1 MTHHYKIIA
10 ELLLATFVAAFLNVV
25 CLASLHANEPATFG
39 DVVWGLEES
48 VFAYGTLLVTGIIF
62 AFLKK
67 YRVIN
72 FVIFLLISI
81 MSFVLLHNL
90 VVLILN
96 SDIQSQPITILIDA
110 GLIWVS
116 GLLIFALWYW
126 IIDGGGPIQRDRD
139 YDVAKIDLLFPQ
151 LQTHL
156 KNRKEWKPQYLDY
169 FFFSYFTSSSFAPAD
184 TLPLTKRVK
193 VLMMLQASLSLVIIG
208 MVVSRAISLLN

>member
-1 MTHHYKIIA
+1 
-10 ELLLATFVAAFLNVV
+10 
-25 CLASLHANEPATFG
+25 
-39 DVVWGLEES
+39 
-48 VFAYGTLLVTGIIF
+48 
-62 AFLKK
+62 
-67 YRVIN
+67 
-72 FVIFLLISI
+72 

-90 VVLILN
+90 LVLILN